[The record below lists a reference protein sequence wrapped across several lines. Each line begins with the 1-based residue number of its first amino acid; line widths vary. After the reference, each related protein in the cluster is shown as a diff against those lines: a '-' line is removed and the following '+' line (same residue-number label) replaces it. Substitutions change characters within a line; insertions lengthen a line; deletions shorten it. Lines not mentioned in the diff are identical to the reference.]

1 MYLNF
6 YFAIL
11 ITGEEYMHYYE
22 KLMILVV
29 LFLGVVIGTAGI
41 IGVYASTVRKPANS
55 GSNSIVLENINRF

>member
-1 MYLNF
+1 
-6 YFAIL
+6 
-11 ITGEEYMHYYE
+11 MHYYE